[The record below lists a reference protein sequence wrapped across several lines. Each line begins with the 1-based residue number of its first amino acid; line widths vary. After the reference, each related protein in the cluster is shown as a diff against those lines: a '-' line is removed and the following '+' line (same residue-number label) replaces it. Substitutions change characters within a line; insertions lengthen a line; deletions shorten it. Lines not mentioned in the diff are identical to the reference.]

1 MSLAEKVK
9 DLREKKG
16 MNQKQLAEASNITQA
31 TISRIESGWVKELK
45 SEALKRL
52 AEALG
57 VTVDYLV
64 DKTEKLTPD
73 DIIRSDSTVQDM
85 LSGYM
90 KLNPDR
96 RAQVIDFV
104 SFLEK
109 GEEGA
114 RRPRRAHYGRGRRSK
129 GLRGQRLSGSLERS
143 PYSRGHYRRKKE
155 VKEVRKVRK
164 RA

>member
-1 MSLAEKVK
+1 MSLGEKVK

-16 MNQKQLAEASNITQA
+16 MNQKQLAQASNITQA

-57 VTVDYLV
+57 VTVDFLV
-64 DKTEKLTPD
+64 DKTERLTPN
-73 DIIRSDSTVQDM
+73 DIIRSDSTVQDI

-90 KLNPDR
+90 KLSPER

-109 GEEGA
+109 REE
-114 RRPRRAHYGRGRRSK
+114 RPRRARRRRFVRVRRSK
-129 GLRGQRLSGSLERS
+129 WLGRPHRSRSLDRR
-143 PYSRGHYRRKKE
+143 PYSRTKE
-155 VKEVRKVRK
+155 VKKERK